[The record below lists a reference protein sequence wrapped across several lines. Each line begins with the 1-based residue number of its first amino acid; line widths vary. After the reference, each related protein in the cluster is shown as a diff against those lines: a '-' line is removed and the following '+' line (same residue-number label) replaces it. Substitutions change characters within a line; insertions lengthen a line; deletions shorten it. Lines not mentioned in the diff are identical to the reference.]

1 MVVVVYE
8 KRETIKKNCYFNKM
22 VGKINNRYEVFWKVN
37 VNFFFFLKKG
47 FYYRIDKFLNFFF
60 LGTFVIDGERNTETH

>member
-22 VGKINNRYEVFWKVN
+22 VGKINNRYEVF
-37 VNFFFFLKKG
+37 
-47 FYYRIDKFLNFFF
+47 
-60 LGTFVIDGERNTETH
+60 